1 MRGVG
6 DLLQVI
12 KQDKEQEVL
21 QIMKQREKH
30 EVAFTQRLNE
40 IKHKQS
46 VIEMKLQELNGGA
59 INGIHSNSR

>member
-1 MRGVG
+1 MRGVR

-21 QIMKQREKH
+21 QMIKQS
-30 EVAFTQRLNE
+30 EVNEMAFTQRLNE
-40 IKHKQS
+40 IKQKQT
-46 VIEMKLQELNGGA
+46 VIDMKLQELNGGA

>member
-1 MRGVG
+1 MRGVR

-21 QIMKQREKH
+21 QMMKRS
-30 EVAFTQRLNE
+30 EVNEMAFTQRLNE
-40 IKHKQS
+40 IKQKQT
-46 VIEMKLQELNGGA
+46 VIDMKLQELNGGA